1 MNSKDSNTKLKSKKN
16 KTVNAESRKI
26 NRILAMVLRVGSGLS
41 VILMTL
47 GLALFLAA
55 GGGLSGQEV
64 KGAGFLQV
72 MAEVLNMNPLALM
85 TLGILVL
92 LVTPYLR
99 VFGAFIS
106 FTFIEKEMNYA
117 LISFGV
123 LLILTVSMVVPGL
136 H

>member
-1 MNSKDSNTKLKSKKN
+1 MNSKDSNT
-16 KTVNAESRKI
+16 
-26 NRILAMVLRVGSGLS
+26 NRILAMVLRIGSGLS

-47 GLALFLAA
+47 GMALFLAA
-55 GGGLSGQEV
+55 GGGLSGEEV

-72 MAEVLNMNPLALM
+72 MTEVLNMNPLALM

-99 VFGAFIS
+99 VLGAFIS
-106 FTFIEKEMNYA
+106 FTFITKEMNYA